1 MKQYLIYWAI
11 NRFIRQL
18 TYLLENQKREKK
30 RNRKAL
36 GTESKYEPVPKAAQP
51 KKKGVE
57 EFQTMAAANKIP
69 RVTIAL
75 SSNFS

>member
-18 TYLLENQKREKK
+18 TDFLEKQKREKK

-36 GTESKYEPVPKAAQP
+36 GTESKYEPVPKAA
-51 KKKGVE
+51 
-57 EFQTMAAANKIP
+57 
-69 RVTIAL
+69 
-75 SSNFS
+75 

>member
-11 NRFIRQL
+11 NRFIMQL
-18 TYLLENQKREKK
+18 TDLLEKQKREKK
-30 RNRKAL
+30 RNRKVL
-36 GTESKYEPVPKAAQP
+36 GTGSKYEPYLRLPSP
-51 KKKGVE
+51 KKGVE
-57 EFQTMAAANKIP
+57 KFRIVAMTNKIP

>member
-18 TYLLENQKREKK
+18 IDILEKQKREKK

-36 GTESKYEPVPKAAQP
+36 GTGSKYEPVP
-51 KKKGVE
+51 
-57 EFQTMAAANKIP
+57 MAA
-69 RVTIAL
+69 
-75 SSNFS
+75 

>member
-18 TYLLENQKREKK
+18 TDLLENQK

-36 GTESKYEPVPKAAQP
+36 GTGSKYEPVPKAAS
-51 KKKGVE
+51 KKRGVE
-57 EFQTMAAANKIP
+57 EFRTVAAANKIP
-69 RVTIAL
+69 GVAIAL

>member
-18 TYLLENQKREKK
+18 TDLLENQKRENK

-36 GTESKYEPVPKAAQP
+36 GTGLKYEPVHKAA
-51 KKKGVE
+51 
-57 EFQTMAAANKIP
+57 
-69 RVTIAL
+69 
-75 SSNFS
+75 